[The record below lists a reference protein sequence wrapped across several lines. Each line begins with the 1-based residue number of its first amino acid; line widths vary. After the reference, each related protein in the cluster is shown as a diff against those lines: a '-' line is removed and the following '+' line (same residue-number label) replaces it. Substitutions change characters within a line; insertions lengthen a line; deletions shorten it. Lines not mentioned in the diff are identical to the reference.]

1 MQCHATLN
9 AALVILWKILP
20 LCRWWK
26 NSLHHWTTE
35 GHPSTSTSYNC
46 CEWSLYVYDCHWKTL
61 LTTKWQDWLCNILQL
76 HHTSTSCKFWRN
88 VQEHAHYLHHIKE
101 DTSYVNLPDNNF
113 MCHFF
118 DYNPKHHINLSSNMN
133 YSNTMLQTCN
143 CIAKNGAFL
152 KYKYQVTYVVAN
164 RF

>member
-1 MQCHATLN
+1 MPLTPRQFMFVLKVNAMPCHFECSISNTM
-9 AALVILWKILP
+9 KKLP

-88 VQEHAHYLHHIKE
+88 VQEHTHYLHHIKE

-113 MCHFF
+113 YICVIVVSFLWLQPKTSHQLIIKCELFK
-118 DYNPKHHINLSSNMN
+118 YNAAD
-133 YSNTMLQTCN
+133 LQ
-143 CIAKNGAFL
+143 L
-152 KYKYQVTYVVAN
+152 H
-164 RF
+164 R